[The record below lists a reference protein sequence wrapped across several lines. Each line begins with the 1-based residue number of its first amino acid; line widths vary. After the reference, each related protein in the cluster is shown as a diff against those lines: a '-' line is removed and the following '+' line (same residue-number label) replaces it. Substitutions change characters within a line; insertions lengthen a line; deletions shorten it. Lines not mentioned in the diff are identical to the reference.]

1 LNQVGAIQKVFE
13 TNLCFTLLNGLLPVE
28 HFLFYKL
35 MKNVLIQFNQKPIA
49 VYPIYIKITGSVN
62 AGLLLSQIMYW
73 YGAVNGRTFYKS
85 DAEIMDETMLS
96 VNELRHAKARLKQMS
111 FIKITLHGVPAK
123 THYTIDDKLL
133 FSEIN
138 KCSLVES
145 TKLDKSKPR
154 NYNSEINETNTE
166 NTTENTTKNTTEKGC
181 ENDFSLPDL
190 EVKNPFSRQSYHD
203 ALNTDTDP
211 KESCAKEKV
220 QREPSETYLCF
231 SAFASTYE
239 RLAGV
244 TYPSDKGNYIMT
256 AKDGANCK
264 KLVTWLK
271 KVSASEQ
278 ASEDMVTMFT
288 TAAWQISDKW
298 LKANFT
304 ISNIYSQANNI
315 YTKFLYASPLAKE
328 KKRQEEI
335 DKLVNEFTI

>member
-1 LNQVGAIQKVFE
+1 MNKLNNKIKENF
-13 TNLCFTLLNGLLPVE
+13 TTIPNSIIRNKNLSDRAR
-28 HFLFYKL
+28 FLFCYMASMSDDWEFYQSAMAKEL
-35 MKNVLIQFNQKPIA
+35 GYTKDTLRKYLDELIE
-49 VYPIYIKITGSVN
+49 TGYLQREQRREKGKFDS
-62 AGLLLSQIMYW
+62 Y
-73 YGAVNGRTFYKS
+73 
-85 DAEIMDETMLS
+85 D
-96 VNELRHAKARLKQMS
+96 
-111 FIKITLHGVPAK
+111 
-123 THYTIDDKLL
+123 YTINFAPCMEKADTVKNHSGKIPTPQKSTLRKNNCK
-133 FSEIN
+133 EEKHIN
-138 KCSLVES
+138 K
-145 TKLDKSKPR
+145 
-154 NYNSEINETNTE
+154 TNI
-166 NTTENTTKNTTEKGC
+166 EKGC
-181 ENDFSLPDL
+181 ENDFSLPSSDAYI
-190 EVKNPFSRQSYHD
+190 VNPFLRQSIHD
-203 ALNTDTDP
+203 ALNTDSDP

-220 QREPSETYLCF
+220 QREPSETFACF

-256 AKDGANCK
+256 AKDGSNCK

-278 ASEDMVTMFT
+278 APEDMVTMFT

-335 DKLVNEFTI
+335 DKLVNEFTL

>member
-1 LNQVGAIQKVFE
+1 MNKLNNKIKENFTTIPNSVIRNKNLSDRARFLFCYMASMSDDWEFYQSAMAKELGYTKDTLRKYLDELIE
-13 TNLCFTLLNGLLPVE
+13 TGYLQREQRREKGKFDSYDYTINFAPCMKKADTVKNHSGKIPTREKFTLI
-28 HFLFYKL
+28 
-35 MKNVLIQFNQKPIA
+35 KNNCKEE
-49 VYPIYIKITGSVN
+49 KHN
-62 AGLLLSQIMYW
+62 
-73 YGAVNGRTFYKS
+73 N
-85 DAEIMDETMLS
+85 
-96 VNELRHAKARLKQMS
+96 
-111 FIKITLHGVPAK
+111 K
-123 THYTIDDKLL
+123 TN
-133 FSEIN
+133 N
-138 KCSLVES
+138 KE
-145 TKLDKSKPR
+145 
-154 NYNSEINETNTE
+154 
-166 NTTENTTKNTTEKGC
+166 GC
-181 ENDFSLPDL
+181 ENDFSLPSSDAYI
-190 EVKNPFSRQSYHD
+190 VNPFLRQSIHN
-203 ALNTDTDP
+203 ALNTDSDP

-278 ASEDMVTMFT
+278 APEDMVTMFT

-328 KKRQEEI
+328 KKRQEDI
-335 DKLVNEFTI
+335 DKLVNEFTL

>member
-1 LNQVGAIQKVFE
+1 MNKLNNKIKENFTTIPNSVIRNK
-13 TNLCFTLLNGLLPVE
+13 NLSDRAR
-28 HFLFYKL
+28 FLFCYMASMSDDWEFYQSAMAKEL
-35 MKNVLIQFNQKPIA
+35 GYTKDTLRKYLDELIE
-49 VYPIYIKITGSVN
+49 TGYLQREQRREKGKFDS
-62 AGLLLSQIMYW
+62 Y
-73 YGAVNGRTFYKS
+73 
-85 DAEIMDETMLS
+85 D
-96 VNELRHAKARLKQMS
+96 
-111 FIKITLHGVPAK
+111 
-123 THYTIDDKLL
+123 YTINFAPCMKKADTVKNHSGKIPTREKSTLIKNNCK
-133 FSEIN
+133 EEKHNN
-138 KCSLVES
+138 K
-145 TKLDKSKPR
+145 
-154 NYNSEINETNTE
+154 TNNKE
-166 NTTENTTKNTTEKGC
+166 GC
-181 ENDFSLPDL
+181 ENDFSLPSSDAYI
-190 EVKNPFSRQSYHD
+190 VNPFLRQSIHD

-211 KESCAKEKV
+211 KEKVSEQKEKV
-220 QREPSETYLCF
+220 QREPSETFLCF

-278 ASEDMVTMFT
+278 APEDMVTMFT

>member
-1 LNQVGAIQKVFE
+1 MNKLNNKIKENFTIIPNEIIRNKNISDRARFIFCYMASMPDDWKFYQGAMAKE
-13 TNLCFTLLNGLLPVE
+13 LGYTKDTLRKYIDELL
-28 HFLFYKL
+28 
-35 MKNVLIQFNQKPIA
+35 
-49 VYPIYIKITGSVN
+49 ITGYLHREQRREEGKFDSYDYTLNFIPSGKKADTV
-62 AGLLLSQIMYW
+62 
-73 YGAVNGRTFYKS
+73 KS
-85 DAEIMDETMLS
+85 RNVEKPTREKS
-96 VNELRHAKARLKQMS
+96 
-111 FIKITLHGVPAK
+111 TL
-123 THYTIDDKLL
+123 T
-133 FSEIN
+133 N
-138 KCSLVES
+138 KDLEQR
-145 TKLDKSKPR
+145 K
-154 NYNSEINETNTE
+154 TNT
-166 NTTENTTKNTTEKGC
+166 NKDFDKGC

-190 EVKNPFSRQSYHD
+190 EVKNPFSRQAYHD
-203 ALNTDTDP
+203 SLNTDSDP

-278 ASEDMVTMFT
+278 EPEDMVQMFT

>member
-1 LNQVGAIQKVFE
+1 MNKLNNKIKENF
-13 TNLCFTLLNGLLPVE
+13 TTIPNSIIRNKNLSDRAR
-28 HFLFYKL
+28 FLFCYMASMSDDWKFYQGTMAKEL
-35 MKNVLIQFNQKPIA
+35 GYTKDTLRKYVDELIETGYLQKEERR
-49 VYPIYIKITGSVN
+49 IKGK
-62 AGLLLSQIMYW
+62 
-73 YGAVNGRTFYKS
+73 F
-85 DAEIMDETMLS
+85 D
-96 VNELRHAKARLKQMS
+96 S
-111 FIKITLHGVPAK
+111 FF
-123 THYTIDDKLL
+123 YTINYEPCGKNTDTVKNHSVKIPTQEKSTLINNNCK
-133 FSEIN
+133 EEKNIN
-138 KCSLVES
+138 K
-145 TKLDKSKPR
+145 
-154 NYNSEINETNTE
+154 TNNKE
-166 NTTENTTKNTTEKGC
+166 GC

-203 ALNTDTDP
+203 ALNTDSDP
-211 KESCAKEKV
+211 KENFAAKEKV

-256 AKDGANCK
+256 AKDGSNCK

-278 ASEDMVTMFT
+278 APEDMVQMFT

-335 DKLVNEFTI
+335 DKLVNEFTL